1 MLRTDGSVP
10 FFFLA
15 KAVLIPFGAPAHR
28 WLNISFVN
36 AITDFIPLYSFAH
49 NWIRQHKNFDFVR
62 DSFRDSVY
70 KVFFYR
76 RSQASFTHVK
86 F

>member
-1 MLRTDGSVP
+1 MNGNSGSCR
-10 FFFLA
+10 L
-15 KAVLIPFGAPAHR
+15 LIPFGAPAHR

-49 NWIRQHKNFDFVR
+49 NWIRQHKIRFEIRFTKFSSTGVHKPLSHTS
-62 DSFRDSVY
+62 SFRM
-70 KVFFYR
+70 
-76 RSQASFTHVK
+76 K